1 MQNTPC
7 AVTADITLEC
17 QHRSPSAGSSLSL
30 FAHVTSFF
38 SSNEKPPGLL
48 DTSAT
53 KVCSAAS
60 AEAVSGLQ
68 WQGASRDMGT
78 SKCVSGHASR
88 GAGNSSD
95 CAGHARALRGSV
107 TGNDKQD
114 VGSGTR

>member
-7 AVTADITLEC
+7 AVTADITLELLSSEC

-68 WQGASRDMGT
+68 WQGASRDMGS
-78 SKCVSGHASR
+78 SKCVRSTQ
-88 GAGNSSD
+88 AGV
-95 CAGHARALRGSV
+95 L
-107 TGNDKQD
+107 
-114 VGSGTR
+114 GTRVMVLAMPGL